1 MKKKRRR
8 RKKATMCL
16 AMPGVIMWVARKK
29 REKRKGSLQK
39 ERNHTN
45 TIQITGYL
53 YSYITV
59 EEN

>member
-1 MKKKRRR
+1 MEKKKRR
-8 RKKATMCL
+8 KKAIMCL